1 MPLAIQL
8 LKSAEKLKYLIHNLR
23 KTDKI
28 KCLISGFLRSA
39 QSLPSNIRADLFH
52 SSKMTTDDPFMQW
65 IYGEKFCD
73 GRASIDAAVPGDDP
87 KKKSHSEQKYKVTPE
102 GVEEVLN
109 DFRRFVSKGMAYD
122 ESESIKDF
130 DAKRIAMI
138 NNLLSLRH
146 LLLHST
152 VEEEFCDT
160 KGDKKVL
167 KNIICLFRE
176 SNLES
181 VCGKNLSLLTTLG
194 QLSLLDRYRGYSA
207 ARAPL
212 ILSVEAVKVQQD
224 RDDEKK
230 IREDILKRPPLH
242 HFLGHMTQ
250 EERRDWGLL
259 LKAMCQSRSFDDGD
273 NSQTPSLK
281 VEDACCDD
289 GCLSGHN
296 PEYPSCPGCFR

>member
-1 MPLAIQL
+1 MSLATQL
-8 LKSAEKLKYLIHNLR
+8 FRSPKKLGNLISNLRKPGTIKYLI
-23 KTDKI
+23 
-28 KCLISGFLRSA
+28 SEFLRSP
-39 QSLPSNIRADLFH
+39 QSLQSNISVDSVHFP
-52 SSKMTTDDPFMQW
+52 KMTTDDPFMKW
-65 IYGEKFCD
+65 IYWEKFRD

-102 GVEEVLN
+102 GIEEVLN

-122 ESESIKDF
+122 GPESIKEF

-160 KGDKKVL
+160 KADKKVL
-167 KNIICLFRE
+167 KNIKYLFRE

-181 VCGKNLSLLTTLG
+181 VCGKNLSLLATLG
-194 QLSLLDRYRGYSA
+194 RLSLLDRYSGYSA

-212 ILSVEAVKVQQD
+212 ILSVEAVKAQD

-242 HFLGHMTQ
+242 HFLGNITQ
-250 EERRDWGLL
+250 EERQDWGLL
-259 LKAMCQSRSFDDGD
+259 LKGMCQSRSFNGAD
-273 NSQTPSLK
+273 NSQTLSSKL
-281 VEDACCDD
+281 EHACCDD
-289 GCLSGHN
+289 RCLSGHN
-296 PEYPSCPGCFR
+296 PEYSPCPGCFR